1 MYYQYY
7 KYWFTSSHT
16 KPTIH
21 QPHTPKY
28 LNQPRC
34 LRLSVDQEGFCGIII
49 ARQSHLHFTFLPR
62 KKTVLVNAWPTWPW
76 NQNSAEFARIFSS
89 LDGSMIRVRN
99 LQSRRFSAKVMRC
112 CFHLFSLRCIIESVQ
127 TNLRENWGTWL
138 SISNQTV
145 DAFVNR
151 TFWDCSS
158 SLSFACD
165 MCLCPSIFYT
175 SPTFS
180 GIRYFGAH
188 HIPIHCQYA
197 EKSKISFMFQLDP
210 ETKSTPSIS
219 IFRTRSPAR
228 PQVRPTSS
236 GSTFA
241 RVALSFPDSSCQHNS
256 SITSK
261 RDSAASWYNISY
273 RTDRPG
279 KNMTSST
286 CLIHC
291 IRHRRGTTHGRVP
304 QKR

>member
-1 MYYQYY
+1 MES
-7 KYWFTSSHT
+7 TVEALLCESHD
-16 KPTIH
+16 
-21 QPHTPKY
+21 
-28 LNQPRC
+28 
-34 LRLSVDQEGFCGIII
+34 V
-49 ARQSHLHFTFLPR
+49 
-62 KKTVLVNAWPTWPW
+62 
-76 NQNSAEFARIFSS
+76 
-89 LDGSMIRVRN
+89 
-99 LQSRRFSAKVMRC
+99 
-112 CFHLFSLRCIIESVQ
+112 LFSLRCIIKSVQ

-158 SLSFACD
+158 YLSFACD

-180 GIRYFGAH
+180 GIRYFGAFGAD

-236 GSTFA
+236 GSTCA

-261 RDSAASWYNISY
+261 RDSVASWYNISD

-279 KNMTSST
+279 KNTGSAIEEQQHT
-286 CLIHC
+286 VVCLK
-291 IRHRRGTTHGRVP
+291 RDSGVFAHRLCFKVLLV
-304 QKR
+304 QQ